1 MSERQ
6 RATQTETATTA
17 NAKQDR
23 VAAKIAPR
31 YSAPSP
37 VHEVLRAPG
46 QPLDAATRAFMEPR
60 FGHDFS
66 RVRVHTDSAAASSA
80 RAMGAAAY
88 TQGHNIMFGAG
99 RYVPYTIEGRHLLA
113 HELTHVVQNEH
124 HTARR
129 PSSTTATVEH
139 EAAAAGLLIS
149 AGLPV
154 RIRSAAL
161 PGILKDD
168 EAHGARM
175 GPGGGAIVGA
185 IFGGALGAIIGGF
198 FGPIGAL
205 VGLGIGAAVGAIAG
219 AIGGAINKNRPVTP
233 DEADT
238 LIRRQYGGN
247 LVDAIAAG
255 TQAEGRIQVVDDAQ
269 YRVAYQNRYGSIDED
284 YPNVNAFVD
293 RSTTPPTVWIH
304 RDRQRPTTVLHEA
317 LHLYSNAAV
326 RTTYG
331 NKVNEGITEYFTRQI
346 VREQNLP
353 DRTDLYDDEYA
364 EVNALAEIC
373 GEDVLRRA
381 YFEGNIAGLQS
392 AIDTARSAGTFAAW
406 VAAMQ
411 GEDWAAARAALT
423 AAPAPAPAP
432 APAGP

>member
-1 MSERQ
+1 
-6 RATQTETATTA
+6 
-17 NAKQDR
+17 
-23 VAAKIAPR
+23 
-31 YSAPSP
+31 
-37 VHEVLRAPG
+37 
-46 QPLDAATRAFMEPR
+46 MESR
-60 FGHDFS
+60 FDHDFS
-66 RVRVHTDSAAASSA
+66 RVRVHTDSSSASSA
-80 RAMGAAAY
+80 RALGASAY
-88 TQGHNIMFGAG
+88 TQGHHIVFGAG
-99 RYVPYTIEGRHLLA
+99 RYVPYTSEGRRLLA
-113 HELTHVVQNEH
+113 HELTHVVQNDRH
-124 HTARR
+124 AARQ
-129 PSSTTATVEH
+129 PSSATATLEQ
-139 EAAAAGLLIS
+139 EAAAAGVLIS

-168 EAHGARM
+168 EAHGARL

-185 IFGGALGAIIGGF
+185 IFGGALGTIIGGF

-205 VGLGIGAAVGAIAG
+205 VGLGIGVAVGAIAG

-238 LIRRQYGGN
+238 LIRRRYGGN

-255 TQAEGRIQVVDDAQ
+255 TQAEGSIQVVDDAQ

-317 LHLYSNAAV
+317 LHLYSDAAV
-326 RTTYG
+326 RTTCG
-331 NKVNEGITEYFTRQI
+331 SEVNEGITEYFTRQI

-353 DRTDLYDDEYA
+353 DRSGIYDDEYA
-364 EVNALAEIC
+364 EVNALVEIC

-381 YFEGNIAGLQS
+381 YFEGDIAGLES
-392 AIDTARSAGTFAAW
+392 AIDTARSAGTFATW

-411 GEDWAAARAALT
+411 AEDWAAARAALAT
-423 AAPAPAPAP
+423 TPASAPAPAPAS
-432 APAGP
+432 APATP